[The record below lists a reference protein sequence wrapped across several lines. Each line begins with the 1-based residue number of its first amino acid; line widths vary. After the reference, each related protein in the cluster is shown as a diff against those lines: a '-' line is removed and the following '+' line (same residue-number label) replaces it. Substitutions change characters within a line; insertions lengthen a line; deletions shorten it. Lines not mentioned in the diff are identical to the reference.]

1 MMGLPC
7 PLSRSVAVGRGRCV
21 ARNASRES
29 LNRAALLF
37 RLFGPALPPPLPLLR
52 SPHTAAAEAH
62 EMFEMEDRSLEGG
75 KQFARIAASDKRGH
89 NEERGGAQKRHCMQ
103 QLCIASRRAIAVS
116 CRFNN
121 DGQSTMRH
129 YCRVTESMTALH
141 HISQPLFL
149 PRSLPPQPI

>member
-7 PLSRSVAVGRGRCV
+7 PLGRGRCV

-29 LNRAALLF
+29 LNRAALCF
-37 RLFGPALPPPLPLLR
+37 RLFGSALPPPLPLLR

-62 EMFEMEDRSLEGG
+62 EMFEMEDCSLEGG

-89 NEERGGAQKRHCMQ
+89 NEERGGAQKRRCMQ
-103 QLCIASRRAIAVS
+103 QLCIASWRAIAVS

-121 DGQSTMRH
+121 YGQSTRRH

>member
-29 LNRAALLF
+29 LNRAALCF
-37 RLFGPALPPPLPLLR
+37 RLFDSALPPPLPLLR
-52 SPHTAAAEAH
+52 SPHTAAAAEAH

-89 NEERGGAQKRHCMQ
+89 NEERGGAQ
-103 QLCIASRRAIAVS
+103 RA
-116 CRFNN
+116 
-121 DGQSTMRH
+121 
-129 YCRVTESMTALH
+129 ALH
-141 HISQPLFL
+141 ATTMHRQ
-149 PRSLPPQPI
+149 